1 MSTYFDKFPS
11 IRYQI
16 SGVKYSSFQTIRNL
30 LFRTSIIR
38 EALSNS
44 SSYMR
49 YIIRDGDTPEILA
62 SKIYGDPQ
70 AHWMILY
77 ANDMLDAQYDW
88 PLTSV
93 VFPKYIAD
101 KYRSMAEAD
110 RGETLEDYEVVAWT
124 QDTTNEPS
132 YHHYEKVVKL
142 ENQAAQVT
150 TETRFI
156 INKSLLTDDELVGVP
171 HDYYDD
177 LADVQDVTPVNL
189 TIDGQ
194 TVIQTVY
201 RNKVTYYDYEDELN
215 EAKRTIRI
223 IKKEYYTQMNTEFGI
238 LTNRNTPSFL
248 RRVS

>member
-44 SSYMR
+44 SSYIR

-62 SKIYGDPQ
+62 SKIYGDSQ

-110 RGETLEDYEVVAWT
+110 RGTTLEDYEVVAWT

-132 YHHYEKVVKL
+132 YHHYEKVIKL

>member
-1 MSTYFDKFPS
+1 MSTYFDKFPL

-44 SSYMR
+44 SSYVR

-77 ANDMLDAQYDW
+77 ANDMIDAQYDW
-88 PLTSV
+88 PMTST

-101 KYRSMAEAD
+101 KYRSMAEDD

-132 YHHYEKVVKL
+132 YHHYEKVIRL

-150 TETRFI
+150 TETRFK
-156 INKSLLTDDELVGVP
+156 INKSLLTDDELVDVP
-171 HDYYDD
+171 HDYYDG
-177 LADVQDVTPVNL
+177 LADVQDVTPIDL
-189 TIDGQ
+189 TVDGQ

-201 RNKVTYYDYEDELN
+201 RNAVTYYDYEDELN

-238 LTNRNTPSFL
+238 LTNKNTPIFM

>member
-44 SSYMR
+44 SSYIR

-88 PLTSV
+88 PLTSS

-101 KYRSMAEAD
+101 KYRSMAEDD
-110 RGETLEDYEVVAWT
+110 RGTTLEDYEVVAWA

-223 IKKEYYTQMNTEFGI
+223 IKKEYYTQMNTEFGV

>member
-1 MSTYFDKFPS
+1 
-11 IRYQI
+11 
-16 SGVKYSSFQTIRNL
+16 
-30 LFRTSIIR
+30 
-38 EALSNS
+38 
-44 SSYMR
+44 MR

>member
-1 MSTYFDKFPS
+1 
-11 IRYQI
+11 
-16 SGVKYSSFQTIRNL
+16 
-30 LFRTSIIR
+30 
-38 EALSNS
+38 
-44 SSYMR
+44 
-49 YIIRDGDTPEILA
+49 
-62 SKIYGDPQ
+62 
-70 AHWMILY
+70 MILY

>member
-1 MSTYFDKFPS
+1 MSTYFDKFPL

-30 LFRTSIIR
+30 LFRTAIIR

-44 SSYMR
+44 SSYIR

-88 PLTSV
+88 PLTSS

-101 KYRSMAEAD
+101 KYRSMAEDD

-223 IKKEYYTQMNTEFGI
+223 IKKEYYTQMNTEFGV
-238 LTNRNTPSFL
+238 LTNRNTPVFL

>member
-1 MSTYFDKFPS
+1 MSSFFDKFPI

-16 SGVKYSSFQTIRNL
+16 SGVKYSSFQSIRNL
-30 LFRTSIIR
+30 LFRTAVIR

-77 ANDMLDAQYDW
+77 ANDMIDAQYDW
-88 PLTSV
+88 PMTST
-93 VFPKYIAD
+93 VFPKYMAD
-101 KYRSMAEAD
+101 KYRIMAED
-110 RGETLEDYEVVAWT
+110 DLGPGLQDYEVIAWT
-124 QDTTNEPS
+124 QDTTNIPS
-132 YHHYEKVVKL
+132 YHHYEKVIKR
-142 ENQAAQVT
+142 ENQSEQIT
-150 TETRFI
+150 EETRFV
-156 INKSLLTDDELVGVP
+156 INKSKLTDNELNVP
-171 HDYYDD
+171 FDYYDD

-189 TIDGQ
+189 NVPGQ
-194 TVIQTVY
+194 TIIETVY
-201 RNKVTYYDYEDELN
+201 RNAVTYYDYENELN

-238 LTNRNTPSFL
+238 LTNKNTPIFM
-248 RRVS
+248 RRVV

>member
-1 MSTYFDKFPS
+1 MSSFFDKFPI

-16 SGVKYSSFQTIRNL
+16 SGVKYSSFQSIRNL
-30 LFRTSIIR
+30 LFRTAVIR

-77 ANDMLDAQYDW
+77 ANDMIDAQYDW
-88 PLTSV
+88 PMTST
-93 VFPKYIAD
+93 VFPKYMAD
-101 KYRSMAEAD
+101 KYRIMAED
-110 RGETLEDYEVVAWT
+110 DLGPGLQDYEVIAWT
-124 QDTTNEPS
+124 QDTTNIPS
-132 YHHYEKVVKL
+132 YHHYEKVIKR
-142 ENQAAQVT
+142 ENQSEQIT
-150 TETRFI
+150 EETRFI
-156 INKSLLTDDELVGVP
+156 INKSKLTDNELNVP
-171 HDYYDD
+171 FDYYDD

-189 TIDGQ
+189 NVPGQ
-194 TVIQTVY
+194 TIIETVY
-201 RNKVTYYDYEDELN
+201 RNAVTYYDYENELN

-238 LTNRNTPSFL
+238 LTNKNTPIFM
-248 RRVS
+248 RRVV